1 MRLCKMRFRKIALF
15 YFGQSELSASVLTCR
30 RHAAD
35 TPQTLTQTLT
45 QTLIEQE
52 DRREAFLSRCGEII
66 PARNLTA
73 VRPFICNF

>member
-1 MRLCKMRFRKIALF
+1 MRFRKIALF
-15 YFGQSELSASVLTCR
+15 FFGQSEPSASVLTCR
-30 RHAAD
+30 RRAAD

-66 PARNLTA
+66 PPRNLTA
-73 VRPFICNF
+73 IRPVFRNF